1 MIDSRLLTP
10 TKTNIVKAA
19 EILLSGNLVAF
30 PTETVYGLGAS
41 ATHEKG
47 ISRIYQVKGRPI
59 DHPLIVHIS
68 SISKLQIWAKEIPN
82 YALELANKF
91 WPGPMT
97 LILRRTDVA
106 KDFITGAQD
115 TVGLRI
121 PNNEIALGLL
131 HQFENIGGLGIAAPS
146 ANRFGAVSPTSA
158 SHVIAELAN
167 HFISSDLVIDG
178 GDSKIGIES
187 TIIDCTLKSPKIL
200 RPGAL
205 TSEEINTIT
214 NLKLSNNSL
223 RNETKFSGSFDLH
236 YSPKARVF
244 LNIEPKPSDGFIA
257 LNKFDTPKGVIRLSS
272 PIHNEEFAAQLY
284 ASLRH
289 GDELNLSRI
298 VVFTPDEIGIGVAIN
313 DRLRKASEKL

>member
-1 MIDSRLLTP
+1 MIDPRLLAP
-10 TKTNIVKAA
+10 TKKNIVKAS
-19 EILLSGNLVAF
+19 ESLLSGNLVAF

-47 ISRIYQVKGRPI
+47 ISRIYQVKGRPN

-68 SISKLQIWAKEIPN
+68 SVSKLRLWAREVPDF
-82 YALELANKF
+82 ALDLANKF

-97 LILRRTDVA
+97 LILKRTDAA
-106 KDFITGAQD
+106 KNFITGGQD

-131 HQFENIGGLGIAAPS
+131 HRFEDIGGLGIAAPS

-167 HFISSDLVIDG
+167 YFTSSDLVIDG

-187 TIIDCTLKSPKIL
+187 TIIDCSSESPKIL

-205 TSEEINTIT
+205 TFEEIKTIT
-214 NLKLSNNSL
+214 NLKLSSTSL
-223 RNETKFSGSFDLH
+223 RNETKFSGSFDSH
-236 YSPKARVF
+236 YSPKAKVF
-244 LNIEPKPSDGFIA
+244 LNIEPKPSDGYIA
-257 LNKFDTPKGVIRLSS
+257 LNEFDTPKGVIRLSS
-272 PIHNEEFAAQLY
+272 PRHNEEFAAQLY

-298 VVFTPDEIGIGVAIN
+298 VVLTPDEIGIGVAIN